1 MVEEVFSEGQVTGK
15 LKQRDLESVA
25 SWSMAIFVFAERN
38 EPVTTKTDKNRKV
51 REYVIRLVDQV
62 ELSENRNFPRDRPG
76 PDANKATSAHILYPQ
91 RSQLDET
98 GRDLEGLSSTRQQAI
113 ESQEV

>member
-1 MVEEVFSEGQVTGK
+1 MVDGDLFSQ
-15 LKQRDLESVA
+15 
-25 SWSMAIFVFAERN
+25 N
-38 EPVTTKTDKNRKV
+38 ETTVTTKTDKNRKV

-76 PDANKATSAHILYPQ
+76 PDANKVTSAHILYPQ
-91 RSQLDET
+91 RPQLDET